1 MFRILTRLFY
11 FKLASRKKEILKMQN
26 RHTKYTKYGDNILE
40 KHKVSM
46 NVYQTLWL
54 QGLFVLQ
61 LAIVYTLYMDKF
73 HLYCVILN

>member
-1 MFRILTRLFY
+1 ME
-11 FKLASRKKEILKMQN
+11 KL
-26 RHTKYTKYGDNILE
+26 
-40 KHKVSM
+40 KVSM

-73 HLYCVILN
+73 HLFKQLNLISVSFLKEMNLMQW

>member
-1 MFRILTRLFY
+1 M
-11 FKLASRKKEILKMQN
+11 
-26 RHTKYTKYGDNILE
+26 E

-73 HLYCVILN
+73 HLYCVMFKQLNLISVSFLKEMNLMQW

>member
-1 MFRILTRLFY
+1 
-11 FKLASRKKEILKMQN
+11 MQN
-26 RHTKYTKYGDNILE
+26 RHKIHEIWRYILE

-73 HLYCVILN
+73 HLYCVICLSN